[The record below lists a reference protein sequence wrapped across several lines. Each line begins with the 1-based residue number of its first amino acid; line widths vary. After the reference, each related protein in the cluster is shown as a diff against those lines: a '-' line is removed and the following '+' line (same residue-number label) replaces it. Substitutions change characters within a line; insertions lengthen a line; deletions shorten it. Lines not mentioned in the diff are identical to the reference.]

1 MRSAT
6 PSSQGAKRG
15 ATHYSLNLQH
25 ACDLVHNELS
35 QMGLLQVRVIS
46 LFLYGWGEKPEMTA
60 LFQALSQAFGADA
73 ETESLKIV
81 AIFSG
86 LGALISL
93 LWVLFFLTYGLDLSS
108 GFF

>member
-1 MRSAT
+1 MAT
-6 PSSQGAKRG
+6 LAKQAGSRKG
-15 ATHYSLNLQH
+15 NTVMQEHCQ
-25 ACDLVHNELS
+25 
-35 QMGLLQVRVIS
+35 
-46 LFLYGWGEKPEMTA
+46 TA
-60 LFQALSQAFGADA
+60 LVQALSQAFGADA

>member
-1 MRSAT
+1 MSDF
-6 PSSQGAKRG
+6 PV
-15 ATHYSLNLQH
+15 SL
-25 ACDLVHNELS
+25 
-35 QMGLLQVRVIS
+35 GL
-46 LFLYGWGEKPEMTA
+46 GETPEMTA
-60 LFQALSQAFGADA
+60 LIQALSQAFGADA